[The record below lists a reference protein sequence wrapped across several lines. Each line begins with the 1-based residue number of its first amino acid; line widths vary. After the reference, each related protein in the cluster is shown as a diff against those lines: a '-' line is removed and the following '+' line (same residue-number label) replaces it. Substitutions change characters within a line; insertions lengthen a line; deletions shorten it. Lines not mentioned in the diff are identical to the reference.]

1 VGRWL
6 VSQTHDLAEWA
17 SVLSLGIAVHAGFSV
32 PYFLLVDASRRDF
45 DPRPALRRVLAAVHQ
60 DAVHAGYDLA
70 WAAASA
76 RHELV
81 PYSVPLRHA
90 VYGGR
95 ELARDV
101 AALLLL
107 LTTSPKG
114 QLR

>member
-1 VGRWL
+1 M
-6 VSQTHDLAEWA
+6 SQTHDLAEWA
-17 SVLSLGIAVHAGFSV
+17 SVLSLGIGVHASFSV
-32 PYFLLVDASRRDF
+32 FWFLLVDASRRDF
-45 DPRPALRRVLAAVHQ
+45 HQVLVF
-60 DAVHAGYDLA
+60 AGNDLA

-81 PYSVPLRHA
+81 PYAVPVRHA

-95 ELARDV
+95 ELARDA

-107 LTTSPKG
+107 LTTTPKG